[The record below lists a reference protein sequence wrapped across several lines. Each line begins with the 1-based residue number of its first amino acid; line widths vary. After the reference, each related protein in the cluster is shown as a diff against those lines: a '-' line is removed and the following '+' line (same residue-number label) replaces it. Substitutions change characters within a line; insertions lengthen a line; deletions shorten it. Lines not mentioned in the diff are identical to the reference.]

1 MNDRTTSFSDFI
13 TERMVMK
20 GYSSSTLAQIAGV
33 SNRIIVE
40 ARMGLLENM
49 LRNGITRRKLLG
61 VSRSIPRLLRA
72 LDADEEYWV
81 NKLGL
86 HTSAN
91 RTTPRTHQSPQT
103 LASRVRFIMDKPVEA
118 RHIAQI
124 NKVHRALGDM
134 FTTEMLSRILLRETQ

>member
-49 LRNGITRRKLLG
+49 LRNGITHRKLLG

-72 LDADEEYWV
+72 LDADEEYWMDR
-81 NKLGL
+81 LGL
-86 HTSAN
+86 NDVGRKVPSGHIPRSTDAFTSK
-91 RTTPRTHQSPQT
+91 
-103 LASRVRFIMDKPVEA
+103 VRIILDKPLDA
-118 RHIAQI
+118 AHITRIQKAH
-124 NKVHRALGDM
+124 KVLGDA
-134 FTTEMLSRILLRETQ
+134 FTTRTLLSILIQD

>member
-1 MNDRTTSFSDFI
+1 MNDQTTSFSNFI
-13 TERMVMK
+13 TEQMVMK

-49 LRNGITRRKLLG
+49 LHNGITHRKLLG

-86 HTSAN
+86 HNPKN

-103 LASRVRFIMDKPVEA
+103 LASRVRLIMDKPVDEK
-118 RHIAQI
+118 HIAQI
-124 NKVHRALGDM
+124 KKVHRALGDM
-134 FTTEMLSRILLRETQ
+134 FTTEMLFRILLRETE